1 MSPAQR
7 AEALRRQLH
16 EANHRY
22 YVLDDPSLPD
32 AEFDRLLRELETL
45 EAQHPE
51 LRTPDSPTQR
61 VGAEP
66 SGAFDSVTHLQPMQ
80 SLGNCFSDEELGEFD
95 RRVRE
100 GLGRTPIHYVAEP
113 KLDGLAVSLVYE
125 QGVLVRGATRG
136 DGAKGENITANLR
149 TIRQIPLRLSGD
161 APALV
166 EVRGEVYLPRAGFLK
181 MNEEA
186 RAEGRKEYVN
196 PRNAAAGSLRQLDS
210 RLTARRPLA
219 IFAYA
224 IAAHDGYDMPD
235 SHWEVIQQLRAW
247 GFPVS
252 DLVQRVTGLEGC
264 MKYYQR
270 IGEQREALPFDIDG
284 VVYKL
289 DDLAGREE
297 LGSVARAPR
306 WAIAHKFPAEEA
318 VTTLENVEFQVGRT
332 GALTPVAR
340 LQPVFV
346 GGVTVSNATLHN
358 MDEIARKDIRIGDR
372 VVVRRAGDVIPEVA
386 RVLVEQRPAD
396 TRGIDMPAA
405 CPVCGGEVVRAE
417 GEAVARCSAGLSC
430 RAQLHNALVHFVSRK
445 AMDIEGLGEKLLAQ
459 LIEQGHVGR
468 AADLYRLKVE
478 TLAQMERMG
487 DKSAA
492 NVVAAIDA
500 ARETTLPRFI
510 YALGIR
516 EVGEVTAQALATHF
530 GDIDPIMA
538 ADEDALVAVPDVG
551 PIVAHHVYAYFQD
564 EAHIALIQELRS
576 SEVGVRWPAVQTA
589 AKSGPFLDR
598 SFVITG
604 TLPNMS
610 RDQAKAW
617 IESLGGRVT
626 GSVSKSTDFLLAGE
640 AAGSKLA
647 KAEKLGV
654 TVLDL
659 EAAQRLAR
667 DGVPEPS

>member
-1 MSPAQR
+1 MS
-7 AEALRRQLH
+7 
-16 EANHRY
+16 
-22 YVLDDPSLPD
+22 
-32 AEFDRLLRELETL
+32 
-45 EAQHPE
+45 
-51 LRTPDSPTQR
+51 
-61 VGAEP
+61 
-66 SGAFDSVTHLQPMQ
+66 
-80 SLGNCFSDEELGEFD
+80 
-95 RRVRE
+95 
-100 GLGRTPIHYVAEP
+100 
-113 KLDGLAVSLVYE
+113 
-125 QGVLVRGATRG
+125 
-136 DGAKGENITANLR
+136 
-149 TIRQIPLRLSGD
+149 
-161 APALV
+161 
-166 EVRGEVYLPRAGFLK
+166 
-181 MNEEA
+181 
-186 RAEGRKEYVN
+186 
-196 PRNAAAGSLRQLDS
+196 
-210 RLTARRPLA
+210 
-219 IFAYA
+219 
-224 IAAHDGYDMPD
+224 
-235 SHWEVIQQLRAW
+235 
-247 GFPVS
+247 
-252 DLVQRVTGLEGC
+252 
-264 MKYYQR
+264 
-270 IGEQREALPFDIDG
+270 
-284 VVYKL
+284 
-289 DDLAGREE
+289 
-297 LGSVARAPR
+297 
-306 WAIAHKFPAEEA
+306 
-318 VTTLENVEFQVGRT
+318 
-332 GALTPVAR
+332 
-340 LQPVFV
+340 
-346 GGVTVSNATLHN
+346 
-358 MDEIARKDIRIGDR
+358 DR

-459 LIEQGHVGR
+459 LIEQGHVRG
-468 AADLYRLKVE
+468 APDLYRLEKME
-478 TLAQMERMG
+478 STLAQMERMG
-487 DKSAA
+487 EKSAA
-492 NVVAAIDA
+492 NVVKAIKA

-516 EVGEVTAQALATHF
+516 EVGEVTAQALASHF

-538 ADEDALVAVPDVG
+538 ADEGALVAVPDVG

-576 SEVGVRWPAVQTA
+576 SEVGVHWPAVQTA